1 MSVAHTPSQ
10 MRHQRHPL
18 DTPTPASS
26 SGHHSTLIT
35 SLKPS
40 RSRSNLSSEIK
51 RAISQHAQP
60 PVNRTAFG
68 NLNGRFAAAPPP
80 SSSPAYASVPAVIEE
95 EGDILTDNTERERL
109 NLENEIRLGMGEL
122 NRQAGGL
129 RSGASSSGDSIGY
142 GDLSDDLEQGHGLRQ
157 QTSTLPR
164 QRHHQQHHGLRARIE
179 DESSGA
185 EDNGESSEPSMGD
198 DFSLRIG
205 LAGNRAS
212 SAAAHSVMPT
222 GSAIRAAARA
232 LDQDDLT
239 FTGMQR
245 SPAPSPPYV
254 RAAAAARPPP
264 TDENRPPVAATAAPS
279 SSFMPASSKSL
290 PMRSPSNINNA
301 ASRAS
306 AIHSISPA
314 IGPTYGNPS
323 KVSSS
328 MPHFGEPSHRLP
340 DVTGLTDGLTS
351 PARSRRNHYVAAP
364 VPRRPNSAQAVG
376 SEATAVANAIDD
388 LRSRLQDAETAN
400 AQLMRALTEKDQRPA
415 VEVRRASP
423 AFVHAPAQ
431 NSPGLTRREVEEMF
445 LRRDQEST
453 LRARLTQL
461 ERQVAS
467 HEIAIAQLRALPR
480 VNEHDQQRV
489 TELNERL
496 KTMLTETNV
505 VKNAVEELLHDKL
518 VKEQWER
525 EEMNRKREMD
535 GHHMRSGRDQGPTPP
550 PPPGQMA
557 GAANADPDRTPRAQ
571 RTVHRLGA
579 EPTAIPPPQ
588 PIIRPATAPPR
599 QSVYD
604 CAAPTP
610 APAPVPAPM
619 RASAVPQPMHTDA
632 AYDRSYASTADS
644 SNSANDSP
652 STAASSPMPE
662 PDFRRAEALFES
674 MSMQDPSKRRK
685 NVCKLCGNGLKK
697 KKVPRR
703 SANLG
708 GAGGNE
714 KGFAGGVGP
723 TMQSA
728 AAAPAVDHKQEL
740 RYTLEKMEAAFAV
753 QKQLYIELSEQYR
766 AMDSRVS
773 DGRRRMLATHLKD
786 SIDVLETMAE
796 EIQKF
801 DACFH
806 QFTTN
811 QGQRRREGV
820 I

>member
-10 MRHQRHPL
+10 MRQQRYPL

-51 RAISQHAQP
+51 RAIFQHAQP
-60 PVNRTAFG
+60 PVSRTAFG

-80 SSSPAYASVPAVIEE
+80 SSSPAYASVPRVIEE
-95 EGDILTDNTERERL
+95 EGGILTDNTERERL
-109 NLENEIRLGMGEL
+109 DLENEIRLGMGEL

-142 GDLSDDLEQGHGLRQ
+142 GDLSDDLEQARGGLRQ

-164 QRHHQQHHGLRARIE
+164 QRHHQQHQGLRARIE

-185 EDNGESSEPSMGD
+185 EDNGESSDPTIGD

-212 SAAAHSVMPT
+212 SAAAHSAMPT

-232 LDQDDLT
+232 LDQEDLT

-245 SPAPSPPYV
+245 SPAASPPFAP
-254 RAAAAARPPP
+254 AAAAARPPP
-264 TDENRPPVAATAAPS
+264 TDENRPPVTAAGPS
-279 SSFMPASSKSL
+279 SSFMPAASKTFPL
-290 PMRSPSNINNA
+290 RSPSNINNA

-306 AIHSISPA
+306 AIHSFSPKM
-314 IGPTYGNPS
+314 GPTYSNRSRVPS
-323 KVSSS
+323 ST
-328 MPHFGEPSHRLP
+328 PHFGEPSHRLP

-351 PARSRRNHYVAAP
+351 PARSRNQHMAAP

-388 LRSRLQDAETAN
+388 LRSRLQDAEAVN
-400 AQLMRALTEKDQRPA
+400 AQLMRALAEKDQPPA
-415 VEVRRASP
+415 VGVRRASP
-423 AFVHAPAQ
+423 AFVQAPAQ
-431 NSPGLTRREVEEMF
+431 SSPGLTRREVEDMF

-453 LRARLTQL
+453 FRARLTQL

-480 VNEHDQQRV
+480 VNEHDRQRV
-489 TELNERL
+489 SELNERL

-525 EEMNRKREMD
+525 EEMSRKREME
-535 GHHMRSGRDQGPTPP
+535 GHHLRTGGST

-557 GAANADPDRTPRAQ
+557 ATANVDPDRTPRAQ
-571 RTVHRLGA
+571 RTTHRWAA
-579 EPTAIPPPQ
+579 EPTTIPPPQ

-599 QSVYD
+599 QPVHARAAPASAPAPNAAPVRA
-604 CAAPTP
+604 CAAP
-610 APAPVPAPM
+610 
-619 RASAVPQPMHTDA
+619 QPTHNEA
-632 AYDRSYASTADS
+632 AYDESYASTADS
-644 SNSANDSP
+644 SIAANDSA
-652 STAASSPMPE
+652 STAASSPMLE

-685 NVCKLCGNGLKK
+685 NICKLCGNGLKK
-697 KKVPRR
+697 KKAQGPRR
-703 SANLG
+703 RGNLDVGGNANEKDLG
-708 GAGGNE
+708 GAGPNVQN
-714 KGFAGGVGP
+714 AAP
-723 TMQSA
+723 
-728 AAAPAVDHKQEL
+728 AAAPAVDHKLEL
-740 RYTLEKMEAAFAV
+740 RSTLEKMEQAFAV

-806 QFTTN
+806 RFTTS
-811 QGQRRREGV
+811 QGHGRMREGV
-820 I
+820 V